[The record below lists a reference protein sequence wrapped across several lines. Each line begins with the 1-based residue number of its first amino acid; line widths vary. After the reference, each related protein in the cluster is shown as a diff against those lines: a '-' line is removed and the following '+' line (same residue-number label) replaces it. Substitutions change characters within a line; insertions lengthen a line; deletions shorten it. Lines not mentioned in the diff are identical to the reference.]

1 MSNITVKIEG
11 MEKLQARL
19 KDPKLVGEPL
29 KELLKEAS
37 DKGKA
42 VAKHNLSGGLEMAK
56 ISMVAEI
63 KPLVATVFS
72 RMPQVRAKS
81 IEEGRRPGENVS
93 FLQIARWVTKR
104 RHLTARRL
112 AELTQ
117 AERDRI
123 EAVQAAIR
131 TGGAKGKAFIAGARE
146 AVKKDLPG
154 MVNKMARKIEERWKQ
169 SR

>member
-11 MEKLQARL
+11 LEKLQARF
-19 KDPKLVGEPL
+19 KDPKLTGEPL

-37 DKGKA
+37 DKGKS
-42 VAKHNLSGGLEMAK
+42 VARHNLSGGLEMAK
-56 ISMVAEI
+56 ISMTAEVE
-63 KPLVATVFS
+63 PRVATVFS
-72 RMPQVRAKS
+72 KMPQVRAKS

-112 AELTQ
+112 SELTQ
-117 AERDRI
+117 QEREKI
-123 EAVQAAIR
+123 ESIQAAIR
-131 TGGAKGKAFIAGARE
+131 SGGAKGKAFISGAAA

-154 MVNKMARKIEERWKQ
+154 MVNKMARKIEERWRR